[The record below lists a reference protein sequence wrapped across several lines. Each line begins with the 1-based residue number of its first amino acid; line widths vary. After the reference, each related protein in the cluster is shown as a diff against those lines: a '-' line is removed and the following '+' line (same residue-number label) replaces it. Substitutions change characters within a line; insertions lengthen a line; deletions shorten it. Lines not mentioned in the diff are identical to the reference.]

1 MKYFLRTKQLHQAP
15 THFFRKLLDTMFLSD
30 VLVVCLPVQ
39 DGPLSLWLT
48 DVHVVFVDG
57 VVFATLR
64 IGRFRGD
71 QSQVDSQVGGLH
83 GLSETDHFHLEAKA
97 SKTESTSYFQQT
109 FDLSVK

>member
-1 MKYFLRTKQLHQAP
+1 
-15 THFFRKLLDTMFLSD
+15 MFLND
-30 VLVVCLPVQ
+30 LLVWLPVQ

-97 SKTESTSYFQQT
+97 VHIKSTSYVFST
-109 FDLSVK
+109 NI

>member
-1 MKYFLRTKQLHQAP
+1 
-15 THFFRKLLDTMFLSD
+15 MFLSD
-30 VLVVCLPVQ
+30 VLVCLPVQ

-97 SKTESTSYFQQT
+97 SKTESTSYFQQI